1 MSSNTTRQIN
11 RKKFT
16 KEINTEIPSLT
27 QESRAAATWTHGEY
41 FRCFCILVIFPTD
54 PAVSLQS
61 QQVLAWMG
69 FVLPIVASF
78 MFYLQPFC
86 IKLHDHMLKY
96 AFTQLLY
103 TWGVAE

>member
-1 MSSNTTRQIN
+1 M
-11 RKKFT
+11 
-16 KEINTEIPSLT
+16 
-27 QESRAAATWTHGEY
+27 
-41 FRCFCILVIFPTD
+41 D

-69 FVLPIVASF
+69 FALPIVSGF
-78 MFYLQPFC
+78 TFYLQPFS